1 MATDYKNALKWYDL
15 LINIIP
21 NEPNIHQKI
30 GMLYSCLNDEPQA
43 YYHYLESFKL
53 LPTNLDTIAWLG
65 IYYVKNV
72 NYDKA
77 CFFFERASLL

>member
-30 GMLYSCLNDEPQA
+30 GMLYSCLNDEP
-43 YYHYLESFKL
+43 
-53 LPTNLDTIAWLG
+53 
-65 IYYVKNV
+65 
-72 NYDKA
+72 
-77 CFFFERASLL
+77 